1 MKIKLISKQ
10 DLAKNITTYR
20 FNKPP
25 NFKYIAGQYSEFHLK
40 HTDSDERGIVRWFTL
55 SSAPEEDFIE
65 FTTKH
70 QDTKSSSFK
79 LALKGLKKGD
89 QLDIFDAMGD
99 YVLPLDI
106 FKPLIFVAGGIG
118 ITPILSILKHLKIK
132 GTKRPIY
139 LYYITKKEEEVDIK
153 HYLGC
158 IKKLYVYHSSKDFNI
173 KDILDLID
181 SIKPKEYYVY
191 LSGPQ
196 TMVEENA
203 NIIKKCDA
211 QSNIILDYFEG
222 Y

>member
-1 MKIKLISKQ
+1 MKIKLISKNNLSQ
-10 DLAKNITTYR
+10 NITTYR

-25 NFKYIAGQYSEFHLK
+25 HFKFIAGQYSEFHLE
-40 HTDSDERGIVRWFTL
+40 HTGSDDRGIVRWFTL

-70 QDTKSSSFK
+70 QDFRSSTFK

-106 FKPLIFVAGGIG
+106 FKPLIFIAGGIG

-139 LYYITKKEEEVDIK
+139 LFYITKKEEEINLK
-153 HYLGC
+153 PYLSY
-158 IKKLYVYHSSKDFNI
+158 IHQLYIYHSSKDFNI
-173 KDILDLID
+173 DDILNLINSRNAKD
-181 SIKPKEYYVY
+181 YYIY

-196 TMVEENA
+196 ALVEENA
-203 NIIKKCDA
+203 ALIKKNNN
-211 QSNIILDYFEG
+211 QTNIILDYFDG